1 MNMNKKIIVFLQI
14 LLCSILSSCVK
25 DEIPTTGSIVGVVKD
40 YSTSE
45 TLQGCLV
52 TLTPGGLSTST
63 GTDGRYEFSNI
74 SPETYSLEFSKD
86 GYEAEKKSVVVNAG
100 KMMSVDVMMKKKDSR
115 LSLSSDLLN
124 FGDLEVLKDLI
135 ITSENNMSI
144 ALKPNADW
152 IKVTPSTGIASKT
165 GLKVSVL
172 VDRTGLTIGDYSSS
186 IVITSQLGIQEVP
199 VQMSISPSSS
209 PEVKIVSG
217 FYEIS
222 ETSFKIDGFIVA
234 TGGSQIT
241 SYGHCWSEKNNPTI
255 EDMKTNL
262 GSTKEVGKYTSMVS
276 NLTRGNTY
284 YVRAYAINKN
294 GVGYSDVISITMPL
308 IKAPTVETESATD
321 ISENHATLNGR
332 IVDNGGGDVTECGF
346 YWGESKDTPYKLKLS
361 ATENSFNST
370 ISSLK
375 EGTIYYF
382 KAYAVNSKGE
392 SIGDVLS
399 FKTNKSGGQ
408 DEPYVTTMEAKN
420 ITYNSATLVGSVTT
434 NGVDI
439 IEYGFLVGENPYQV
453 KTYKVGSSNVNG
465 TYTMDLNYLERG
477 KKYVYAAYVI
487 TSDDELIV
495 GDYVSFQTVPP
506 TNAKISRIK
515 YSCRGSREHPN
526 SRKILTYDLYAEVDL
541 QGHTIKDCGFLFG
554 YSYSAEERM
563 DLHYKYDTMDI
574 FQCTPSNNTFSL
586 KTTRS
591 EIDALSGSAYV
602 RAYVVLD
609 NNEEIYS
616 ETKYLYDGAN
626 YDITY

>member
-1 MNMNKKIIVFLQI
+1 MNMNKKIIVFLQV
-14 LLCSILSSCVK
+14 LLCSIISSCVK

-255 EDMKTNL
+255 DDVKTNL
-262 GSTKEVGKYTSMVS
+262 GSTREVGKYTSMVS

-284 YVRAYAINKN
+284 FVRAYAINKN
-294 GVGYSDVISITMPL
+294 GVGYSDVISITMPQ

-382 KAYAVNSKGE
+382 KAYAANSKGE

-408 DEPYVTTMEAKN
+408 EEPYVTTMEAKN
-420 ITYNSATLVGSVTT
+420 ISYYSATLVGSVTN
-434 NGVDI
+434 NGVEI
-439 IEYGFLVGENPYQV
+439 KEYGFLVGENPYQV
-453 KTYKVGSSNVNG
+453 KTYKVGSSNMNG
-465 TYTMDLNYLERG
+465 TYTMELNYLEKG

-487 TSDDELIV
+487 TSGNKEII
-495 GDYVSFQTVPP
+495 GDFVSFQTESL
-506 TNAKISRIK
+506 NAKISRIK
-515 YSCRGSREHPN
+515 YTCTTSEGPPPN
-526 SRKILTYDLYAEVDL
+526 RRKILTYDLYAEVDL
-541 QGHTIKDCGFLFG
+541 QGHTIKDCGFIFG
-554 YSYSAEERM
+554 YEYMSEDRITLTHPSSSI
-563 DLHYKYDTMDI
+563 DI
-574 FQCTPSNNTFSL
+574 FQCTPSGNTFSL
-586 KTTRS
+586 TTTRS
-591 EIDALSGSAYV
+591 EIDPLGGCADV
-602 RAYVVLD
+602 RTYVVLD
-609 NNEEIYS
+609 DNEVLYS
-616 ETKYLYDGAN
+616 EVVYVYGGFKYDKSY
-626 YDITY
+626 